1 MHLSDGLDSNN
12 TRNDGCQLPYP
23 EGGVFRRG
31 IMGRDALPSDANGQA
46 PLVFALNGRRMEI
59 RDVDPAMTLNEFVRT
74 RTEFTGTKLACGE
87 GGCGACAV
95 MVARYNPLTSTID
108 ERSLNSCLLPLASLH
123 VAAITTAEGLCSASR
138 SSPADLP
145 AANGGAGAPAPSGA
159 ANGAGKDAGLKQ
171 QRDPHTCH
179 KGGRAEQP
187 HAVQQR
193 LAGFHAS
200 QCGFCTPG
208 MSIALYAALRRR
220 RAGASGE
227 GVEAVSGLTEQ
238 EVEEA
243 MAGNLC
249 RCTGYRPIL
258 DACKSF
264 AGANGSAATSGA
276 AAAAEAAGGLM
287 DLEELGSVGAAGMR
301 SCTVLDISEFAP
313 AAASSA
319 QSAQCG
325 GKQQGDGSGS
335 TGGGDGGGKCSKSGS
350 GKCSGLCGT
359 PRKPL
364 PRYDPASDPSFPAWL
379 TVETQRQLSAQ
390 QKQTAGEDKMLGWE
404 VWEESGAGEAAG
416 VGGAGANGEVS
427 AAGEEEAGEQA
438 EEVKVERKGR
448 KVAWVAP
455 RSLEELQSV
464 LLGGKGEGGAGD
476 GGEVRLVVGNTAVGV
491 YPELGRYDG
500 VARVT
505 RVDLKRLPELQHVA
519 WEEGPGGEESEGGEA
534 GARVMGIRFGAAVCL
549 ADVIAVL
556 DTVAGKGT
564 GASTSSSSSTSD
576 GAPVITCWDEATA
589 AGASS
594 AAAAAEVFS
603 SVAAHLRK
611 VAGPH
616 VRNAASIGGNLVL
629 AASQRAFPSDVT
641 TLLLALNASVRTAT
655 PTLPTAASGAEG
667 GAGEGAGGSEGWAW
681 EEVSL
686 EQFLLRGPLP
696 CTTLLHSV
704 FLPCPSLSPSAA
716 SAGQQ
721 LVFDSFRA
729 SVRPSGNA
737 YAYVNAAFLL
747 HLSPASSSSS
757 SSPIIHSA
765 RLVFGA
771 FGRPHAIRAR
781 QAESCLLSAAANGAL
796 TPDSM
801 LEAVRAVRGEVV
813 PPEGTRWAEYRAEA
827 AVGFLFSFLSRHL
840 PQIDPPQKSLQDGGA
855 AAAGAAAAGA
865 AAAEAAASVAA
876 TSGAAGDSVSG
887 DRVRSSSEQQH
898 VVMRGQQVYSVTN
911 DVFPL
916 ALPLP
921 KLGVD
926 LQATGHAIF
935 VDDIPVPSSCLYA
948 AFAVSTHASARITSR
963 CYAAALTS
971 PGVVAVLDASHL
983 PPGGANVGSNLMGS
997 VDPLFAEGRSEYYG
1011 QPLALVVADSYRHAQ
1026 EGARK
1031 VVCTY
1036 DSSLPPAAAAH
1047 KPEAERPAAG
1057 PTAAAATVAES
1068 GSPAGEASGAI
1079 LTIEQAEAAG
1089 SYFPLNP
1096 MFAMALPR
1104 RGNFQEAFDKSPL
1117 KISGAE
1123 VRSGSQQHF
1132 YMEPQVAMA
1141 VPDEGGTLTVYS
1153 ATQSPQFTQESVAA
1167 ALGLPVSCVRVVT
1180 RRLGGGFGGKACQ
1193 SNWVAVA
1200 CALAAQHL
1208 HRPVRMA
1215 LERKADTALVG
1226 GRHEARVRYDVG
1238 YDVTGRVHALRVS
1251 TVLNAGCTETMSN
1264 WLPMNYGAAITQY
1277 DWGALQIDLKIA
1289 KTNLP
1294 TRVTVRAPGEVQ
1306 GVLVAE
1312 TVMDHVAFSLNLDPV
1327 LVRECNHITTDSL
1340 RAFFP
1345 RGFPPAAPASP
1356 PAAAAAAAAEEK
1368 AEDEGAIAERVW
1380 REVKALASYS
1390 KRVDAVQEFNATHKW
1405 RKRGLAIAPVHYMVP
1420 IMGKPA
1426 RVTVFGDA
1434 SVVVETGGVEMGQ
1447 GLFTKVRQAAA
1458 NSLNQLW
1465 LSSSSSSSGGSG
1477 SSGRPM
1483 YGYGVDVSCIR
1494 VVENDSISMGNA
1506 GMTAASSTSEA
1517 SCAAIQ
1523 LACDQLLPLLQ
1534 AAKAASEKAKACKRL
1549 GVAGGGPGGMFGG
1562 GGAAAGVDVVVGE
1575 EDVASW
1581 EEVVRQAKAM
1591 RMYLSAQA
1599 NYQPKPPAGSFFLS
1613 YFNFGAAVSE
1623 VEVDV
1628 VTGSVSVV
1636 RCDIHYDCG
1645 RSLNPAVDI
1654 GQVEG
1659 AFVQGQGFFTTE
1671 EVVVDEASGRLL
1683 TDGTWSY
1690 KVPSFDTTPRQL
1702 NVSLLQGAGNDRGVL
1717 SSKTSGEPPLLL
1729 AVSIHSAIRYAIAAA
1744 RREFADPQTPGA
1756 TGSDEFVRLDS
1767 PATMAV
1773 VQQACGSHLVEAYLE
1788 KQLMASPA
1796 AVSAAAAAGGGTEV
1810 RPHLVSRDFM
1820 LGVFGR
1826 IQKILLCFLT
1836 DRKLK
1841 KRKSTPKWNVKD
1853 IMSCLTLL
1861 QTARW
1866 DLPFPSMFQSLING
1880 LVHLSE
1886 SFEQQALRLMRVQDL
1901 LLELYKF
1908 AEELEIP
1915 VINECNANVLEFAV
1929 LQRALFGEHAGH
1941 HLFDCVWA
1949 AHEPPDIVFCC
1960 FQVALKLVQASLFDI
1975 SVHPCQR
1982 FLSIW
1987 RLLEEAY
1994 NLDAAEWL
2002 ACMKT
2007 TLQGLLSSA
2016 AHGEDLRRK
2025 QVLLFLANADLAD
2038 TILFCLVK
2046 VVECGAYQAKDGYS
2060 QALGL
2065 FEKIFEAKPSIVF
2078 TSCSAVL
2085 ANEQLEAIQLRLECL
2100 SCLERLGQQDEAA
2113 NILMWTPEV
2122 RAHLTHAMLFDPSTR
2137 VRRAAVQILS
2147 ASPNVDQEFLTS
2159 IAIKTRDVDKKVR
2172 LAAFTSLRDAPMEL
2186 LIASITPKEWE
2197 TVLRCGLCD
2206 NEPSSELSVAAKELL
2221 FKYLTC
2227 DDISGLPSARLNML
2241 QGFMENFDEIKDA
2254 LEDRIEDIFEKELAQ
2269 VESAEVDMD
2278 RDDMEKDGME
2288 HEESVIFEGRL

>member
-1 MHLSDGLDSNN
+1 
-12 TRNDGCQLPYP
+12 
-23 EGGVFRRG
+23 
-31 IMGRDALPSDANGQA
+31 
-46 PLVFALNGRRMEI
+46 
-59 RDVDPAMTLNEFVRT
+59 
-74 RTEFTGTKLACGE
+74 
-87 GGCGACAV
+87 
-95 MVARYNPLTSTID
+95 MVSRYNPLTSTID
-108 ERSLNSCLLPLASLH
+108 ERSLNSCLLPLASVHL
-123 VAAITTAEGLCSASR
+123 AAITTAEGLCSASR

-145 AANGGAGAPAPSGA
+145 AANGDAGAPAPSGA
-159 ANGAGKDAGLKQ
+159 ANGAGKGAGLKPQ

-276 AAAAEAAGGLM
+276 AAAAEAAGELM

-313 AAASSA
+313 AATSA
-319 QSAQCG
+319 QSHGEGECG
-325 GKQQGDGSGS
+325 GKGSSGE
-335 TGGGDGGGKCSKSGS
+335 GGGGGKCSKSGS

-364 PRYDPASDPSFPAWL
+364 PRYDPASDPPFPAWL
-379 TVETQRQLSAQ
+379 TAETQRQLSAQ
-390 QKQTAGEDKMLGWE
+390 QKQAAGEDKMLGWE

-505 RVDLKRLPELQHVA
+505 RVDLKRLPELQRVA

-564 GASTSSSSSTSD
+564 GASTTSSSSSTSD

-594 AAAAAEVFS
+594 AAAAEVFS

-629 AASQRAFPSDVT
+629 AASRRAFPSDVA

-655 PTLPTAASGAEG
+655 PTLPTAASGAGG
-667 GAGEGAGGSEGWAW
+667 GAGGAGGSDGWEW

-696 CTTLLHSV
+696 STTLLHSV
-704 FLPCPSLSPSAA
+704 FLPCPSLPPSAS
-716 SAGQQ
+716 SADQK

-747 HLSPASSSSS
+747 RLTPASSSSSSS

-765 RLVFGA
+765 RVVFGA
-771 FGRPHAIRAR
+771 FGSPHAIRAR

-796 TPDSM
+796 TPGSV

-840 PQIDPPQKSLQDGGA
+840 PQIDPPQKSLQDGAAPAAAAPAAAA
-855 AAAGAAAAGA
+855 AAAGAAG
-865 AAAEAAASVAA
+865 
-876 TSGAAGDSVSG
+876 GDSVSG
-887 DRVRSSSEQQH
+887 DGVRGSSEQQH

-948 AFAVSTHASARITSR
+948 AFAVSTHACASITSR
-963 CYAAALTS
+963 CYAAALAS

-997 VDPLFAEGRSEYYG
+997 VDPLFAEGRTEYYG

-1031 VVCTY
+1031 VLCTY
-1036 DSSLPPAAAAH
+1036 DSSPPPAAAAAH
-1047 KPEAERPAAG
+1047 KPTTAQAAEPAPAAAEAERPATGAE
-1057 PTAAAATVAES
+1057 PAAETAAAAAAAVAAPGVS
-1068 GSPAGEASGAI
+1068 AGEASGGTAI
-1079 LTIEQAEAAG
+1079 VTIEQAEAAG
-1089 SYFPLNP
+1089 SFFTLNP
-1096 MFAMALPR
+1096 MFLMALPR

-1117 KISGAE
+1117 KITGAE

-1141 VPDEGGTLTVYS
+1141 VPDEGGTITVYS
-1153 ATQSPQFTQESVAA
+1153 ATQSPQITQESVAV
-1167 ALGLPVSCVRVVT
+1167 ALGLPASCVRVVT

-1193 SNWVAVA
+1193 SSWVAVA

-1226 GRHEARVRYDVG
+1226 GRHESRARYDVG
-1238 YDVTGRVHALRVS
+1238 FDETGCVHALRVS
-1251 TVLNAGCTETMSN
+1251 AVLNGGCSETMSN
-1264 WLPMNYGAAITQY
+1264 WLAMAYGPAITQY
-1277 DWGALQIDLKIA
+1277 DWGSLHIDFKIA

-1312 TVMDHVAFSLNLDPV
+1312 TVMDHVAATLNLDPV
-1327 LVRECNHITTDSL
+1327 LVRERNHITTDSL

-1345 RGFPPAAPASP
+1345 RDVLPAAPASP
-1356 PAAAAAAAAEEK
+1356 APAAEDEGAKEEK

-1380 REVKALASYS
+1380 REVKSLASYS
-1390 KRVDAVQEFNATHKW
+1390 KRAAAVQEFNSAHKW
-1405 RKRGLAIAPVHYMVP
+1405 RKRGLAIAPVHYKIG

-1434 SVVVETGGVEMGQ
+1434 SVVVETRGVEMGQ
-1447 GLFTKVRQAAA
+1447 GLFTKVRQAVA

-1465 LSSSSSSSGGSG
+1465 LNILRSSSSK
-1477 SSGRPM
+1477 
-1483 YGYGVDVSCIR
+1483 YGVDVSRIR
-1494 VVENDSISMGNA
+1494 VVENDSISLANGGITA
-1506 GMTAASSTSEA
+1506 GSSTSEA
-1517 SCAAIQ
+1517 SCAGAQ
-1523 LACDQLLPLLQ
+1523 LACDQLLPLLH
-1534 AAKAASEKAKACKRL
+1534 AAKAAAEKAKACKRL
-1549 GVAGGGPGGMFGG
+1549 GVTGGGPGGMFGG
-1562 GGAAAGVDVVVGE
+1562 GAAAGAGDVVVGE

-1581 EEVVRQAKAM
+1581 EEVVGQAKAM

-1599 NYQPKPPAGSFFLS
+1599 NYQPKPLPGSFFLS

-1628 VTGSVSVV
+1628 ATGSVSVL

-1671 EVVVDEASGRLL
+1671 EVVVDESSGRLL

-1690 KVPSFDTTPRQL
+1690 KVPSFDTAPRQL
-1702 NVSLLQGAGNDRGVL
+1702 NVSLLQGSGNDRGVL
-1717 SSKTSGEPPLLL
+1717 SSKASGEPPLLL

-1744 RREFADPQTPGA
+1744 RHEFENPQTEA
-1756 TGSDEFVRLDS
+1756 AANGSDEFVRLDS

-1796 AVSAAAAAGGGTEV
+1796 AASAAAAGG
-1810 RPHLVSRDFM
+1810 P
-1820 LGVFGR
+1820 
-1826 IQKILLCFLT
+1826 
-1836 DRKLK
+1836 
-1841 KRKSTPKWNVKD
+1841 
-1853 IMSCLTLL
+1853 
-1861 QTARW
+1861 
-1866 DLPFPSMFQSLING
+1866 
-1880 LVHLSE
+1880 
-1886 SFEQQALRLMRVQDL
+1886 
-1901 LLELYKF
+1901 
-1908 AEELEIP
+1908 
-1915 VINECNANVLEFAV
+1915 
-1929 LQRALFGEHAGH
+1929 
-1941 HLFDCVWA
+1941 
-1949 AHEPPDIVFCC
+1949 
-1960 FQVALKLVQASLFDI
+1960 
-1975 SVHPCQR
+1975 
-1982 FLSIW
+1982 
-1987 RLLEEAY
+1987 
-1994 NLDAAEWL
+1994 
-2002 ACMKT
+2002 
-2007 TLQGLLSSA
+2007 
-2016 AHGEDLRRK
+2016 
-2025 QVLLFLANADLAD
+2025 
-2038 TILFCLVK
+2038 
-2046 VVECGAYQAKDGYS
+2046 GYS

-2065 FEKIFEAKPSIVF
+2065 FEKIFEAKPNVVF

-2113 NILMWTPEV
+2113 SILMWTLEA

-2147 ASPNVDQEFLTS
+2147 ASPNIDQ
-2159 IAIKTRDVDKKVR
+2159 
-2172 LAAFTSLRDAPMEL
+2172 
-2186 LIASITPKEWE
+2186 
-2197 TVLRCGLCD
+2197 
-2206 NEPSSELSVAAKELL
+2206 
-2221 FKYLTC
+2221 
-2227 DDISGLPSARLNML
+2227 
-2241 QGFMENFDEIKDA
+2241 
-2254 LEDRIEDIFEKELAQ
+2254 
-2269 VESAEVDMD
+2269 
-2278 RDDMEKDGME
+2278 
-2288 HEESVIFEGRL
+2288 

>member
-1 MHLSDGLDSNN
+1 
-12 TRNDGCQLPYP
+12 
-23 EGGVFRRG
+23 
-31 IMGRDALPSDANGQA
+31 
-46 PLVFALNGRRMEI
+46 
-59 RDVDPAMTLNEFVRT
+59 
-74 RTEFTGTKLACGE
+74 
-87 GGCGACAV
+87 

-108 ERSLNSCLLPLASLH
+108 ERSLNSCLLPLASVHL
-123 VAAITTAEGLCSASR
+123 AAITTAEGLCSASR

-145 AANGGAGAPAPSGA
+145 AANGDAGANTPTGA
-159 ANGAGKDAGLKQ
+159 VNGAGKGTGLKQ

-208 MSIALYAALRRR
+208 MSIALYAAIRRR

-264 AGANGSAATSGA
+264 AGANGSAAAS

-287 DLEELGSVGAAGMR
+287 DLEELGSVGTAGMR

-313 AAASSA
+313 AAISA
-319 QSAQCG
+319 QSHSEGECG
-325 GKQQGDGSGS
+325 GKDSSGGSG
-335 TGGGDGGGKCSKSGS
+335 GAGKCSKSCS

-364 PRYDPASDPSFPAWL
+364 PRYDPTSDPPFPAWL
-379 TVETQRQLSAQ
+379 TAETQRQLIAQ
-390 QKQTAGEDKMLGWE
+390 QKQAGGGDKMLGWE

-416 VGGAGANGEVS
+416 RGSDGANGEAS
-427 AAGEEEAGEQA
+427 AAGEGEAGEQA
-438 EEVKVERKGR
+438 EEVKGERKGR

-455 RSLEELQSV
+455 RSLEELRSV

-505 RVDLKRLPELQHVA
+505 RVDLKRLPELQRVA
-519 WEEGPGGEESEGGEA
+519 WEEGPGDEESEGGEG

-549 ADVIAVL
+549 ANVIAVL

-564 GASTSSSSSTSD
+564 DANPSSSSND
-576 GAPVITCWDEATA
+576 NAPVVIGWDEAKA
-589 AGASS
+589 AGAS

-603 SVAAHLRK
+603 GVAAHLRK

-629 AASQRAFPSDVT
+629 AASQRAFPSDVA
-641 TLLLALNASVRTAT
+641 TLLLALNASVCTAT
-655 PTLPTAASGAEG
+655 PTPPTASSGAGG
-667 GAGEGAGGSEGWAW
+667 GAGEGAGGRDGWVW
-681 EEVSL
+681 EEVTL

-696 CTTLLHSV
+696 STTLLHSV
-704 FLPCPSLSPSAA
+704 FLPCPSLPPSTA

-747 HLSPASSSSS
+747 RLTPSSSSS
-757 SSPIIHSA
+757 SSSSSIIHSA

-771 FGRPHAIRAR
+771 FGSPHAIRAR
-781 QAESCLLSAAANGAL
+781 QAESCLLSAAANGVL
-796 TPDSM
+796 TPGSV

-813 PPEGTRWAEYRAEA
+813 PPEGTRWAEYRTEA

-840 PQIDPPQKSLQDGGA
+840 PQIDPPQKSLQDV
-855 AAAGAAAAGA
+855 AGAAAA
-865 AAAEAAASVAA
+865 SA
-876 TSGAAGDSVSG
+876 TGAAGGSVSG
-887 DRVRSSSEQQH
+887 DGVRSSSEQQH

-963 CYAAALTS
+963 CYTAALAS

-1031 VVCTY
+1031 VICTY
-1036 DSSLPPAAAAH
+1036 DSSPPPAAAH
-1047 KPEAERPAAG
+1047 KLATQAEPAPAADAAAAAAAAAERPAAG
-1057 PTAAAATVAES
+1057 PTAAAEATES
-1068 GSPAGEASGAI
+1068 GSSAGEASGANAI

-1089 SYFPLNP
+1089 SFFPLNP

-1117 KISGAE
+1117 KITGAE

-1132 YMEPQVAMA
+1132 YMEPQVAMV
-1141 VPDEGGTLTVYS
+1141 VPDEGGALTVYS
-1153 ATQSPQFTQESVAA
+1153 ATQSPQITQESVAV
-1167 ALGLPVSCVRVVT
+1167 ALGLPASCVRVVT

-1193 SNWVAVA
+1193 SIWVAVA
-1200 CALAAQHL
+1200 CALAAQHLHRPVAVACALAAQQL

-1226 GRHEARVRYDVG
+1226 GRHESRARYDVG
-1238 YDVTGRVHALRVS
+1238 FDETGRVHALRVS
-1251 TVLNAGCTETMSN
+1251 AVLNGGCSETMSN
-1264 WLPMNYGAAITQY
+1264 WLPMAYGPAVTQY
-1277 DWGALQIDLKIA
+1277 DWGALEIDFKIV

-1312 TVMDHVAFSLNLDPV
+1312 TVMDHVAAALNLDPV
-1327 LVRECNHITTDSL
+1327 LVRERNHITTDSL

-1345 RGFPPAAPASP
+1345 RDIPPSTTASP
-1356 PAAAAAAAAEEK
+1356 AEDEGAKEEK

-1380 REVKALASYS
+1380 REVKSLSSYS
-1390 KRVDAVQEFNATHKW
+1390 KRAAAVQEFNAAHKW
-1405 RKRGLAIAPVHYMVP
+1405 RKRGLAVAPVHYKIA

-1426 RVTVFGDA
+1426 RVTVFGDS
-1434 SVVVETGGVEMGQ
+1434 SVAVETGGVEMGQ
-1447 GLFTKVRQAAA
+1447 GLFTKVRQAVA

-1465 LSSSSSSSGGSG
+1465 LNNPSSSSSK
-1477 SSGRPM
+1477 
-1483 YGYGVDVSCIR
+1483 YGVDVSCIR
-1494 VVENDSISMGNA
+1494 VIDNDSISLAHGGITA
-1506 GMTAASSTSEA
+1506 GSSTSEA
-1517 SCAAIQ
+1517 SCAGVQ
-1523 LACDQLLPLLQ
+1523 LACDQLLPLLRT
-1534 AAKAASEKAKACKRL
+1534 AKAAAEKVKACKRL
-1549 GVAGGGPGGMFGG
+1549 GVTGGGPGGMFGG
-1562 GGAAAGVDVVVGE
+1562 GAAAGAGDVVVGE

-1581 EEVVRQAKAM
+1581 KEVVGQAKAM

-1599 NYQPKPPAGSFFLS
+1599 IYQPKPLPGSFFLS

-1628 VTGSVSVV
+1628 VTGSVSVL

-1671 EVVVDEASGRLL
+1671 EVVVEEASGRLL

-1690 KVPSFDTTPRQL
+1690 KVPSFDTAPRQL
-1702 NVSLLQGAGNDRGVL
+1702 NVSLLQGSGNDRGVL
-1717 SSKTSGEPPLLL
+1717 SSKASGEPPLLL

-1744 RREFADPQTPGA
+1744 RREFGNPHAEAA
-1756 TGSDEFVRLDS
+1756 TSSSDEFVRLDS

-1788 KQLMASPA
+1788 KQLMASGSATGSA
-1796 AVSAAAAAGGGTEV
+1796 AVVGGAG
-1810 RPHLVSRDFM
+1810 
-1820 LGVFGR
+1820 
-1826 IQKILLCFLT
+1826 
-1836 DRKLK
+1836 
-1841 KRKSTPKWNVKD
+1841 N
-1853 IMSCLTLL
+1853 
-1861 QTARW
+1861 
-1866 DLPFPSMFQSLING
+1866 
-1880 LVHLSE
+1880 
-1886 SFEQQALRLMRVQDL
+1886 
-1901 LLELYKF
+1901 
-1908 AEELEIP
+1908 
-1915 VINECNANVLEFAV
+1915 
-1929 LQRALFGEHAGH
+1929 
-1941 HLFDCVWA
+1941 
-1949 AHEPPDIVFCC
+1949 
-1960 FQVALKLVQASLFDI
+1960 
-1975 SVHPCQR
+1975 
-1982 FLSIW
+1982 
-1987 RLLEEAY
+1987 
-1994 NLDAAEWL
+1994 
-2002 ACMKT
+2002 
-2007 TLQGLLSSA
+2007 
-2016 AHGEDLRRK
+2016 
-2025 QVLLFLANADLAD
+2025 
-2038 TILFCLVK
+2038 
-2046 VVECGAYQAKDGYS
+2046 
-2060 QALGL
+2060 
-2065 FEKIFEAKPSIVF
+2065 
-2078 TSCSAVL
+2078 
-2085 ANEQLEAIQLRLECL
+2085 
-2100 SCLERLGQQDEAA
+2100 
-2113 NILMWTPEV
+2113 
-2122 RAHLTHAMLFDPSTR
+2122 
-2137 VRRAAVQILS
+2137 
-2147 ASPNVDQEFLTS
+2147 
-2159 IAIKTRDVDKKVR
+2159 
-2172 LAAFTSLRDAPMEL
+2172 
-2186 LIASITPKEWE
+2186 
-2197 TVLRCGLCD
+2197 
-2206 NEPSSELSVAAKELL
+2206 
-2221 FKYLTC
+2221 
-2227 DDISGLPSARLNML
+2227 
-2241 QGFMENFDEIKDA
+2241 
-2254 LEDRIEDIFEKELAQ
+2254 
-2269 VESAEVDMD
+2269 
-2278 RDDMEKDGME
+2278 
-2288 HEESVIFEGRL
+2288 

>member
-1 MHLSDGLDSNN
+1 
-12 TRNDGCQLPYP
+12 
-23 EGGVFRRG
+23 
-31 IMGRDALPSDANGQA
+31 
-46 PLVFALNGRRMEI
+46 MEV
-59 RDVDPAMTLNEFVRT
+59 RDVGPDMTLNEFVRT
-74 RTEFTGTKLACGE
+74 KTEFTGTKLACGE

-123 VAAITTAEGLCSASR
+123 LAAITTAEGLCSASR

-208 MSIALYAALRRR
+208 MSIALYAAVRRR

-264 AGANGSAATSGA
+264 AGANGSAAAS

-313 AAASSA
+313 AAISA
-319 QSAQCG
+319 QSHGEGECG
-325 GKQQGDGSGS
+325 GKDSSGGSG
-335 TGGGDGGGKCSKSGS
+335 GGGKCSKSGS

-364 PRYDPASDPSFPAWL
+364 PRYDPTSDPPFPAWL
-379 TVETQRQLSAQ
+379 TAETQRQLSAQ
-390 QKQTAGEDKMLGWE
+390 QKQAGGGDKMLGWE
-404 VWEESGAGEAAG
+404 VWEESGVGEAAG
-416 VGGAGANGEVS
+416 RGSDGANGEAS
-427 AAGEEEAGEQA
+427 AAGEGEAGEQA
-438 EEVKVERKGR
+438 EEVKGERKGR
-448 KVAWVAP
+448 KVAWVAS
-455 RSLEELQSV
+455 RSLDELRSV
-464 LLGGKGEGGAGD
+464 LLGGKGKGGAGD
-476 GGEVRLVVGNTAVGV
+476 GGEKEVRLVVGNTAVGV

-505 RVDLKRLPELQHVA
+505 RVDLKHLPELQRVA
-519 WEEGPGGEESEGGEA
+519 WEEGPGDEENEGGEG
-534 GARVMGIRFGAAVCL
+534 GARVVGVRFGAAVSL

-564 GASTSSSSSTSD
+564 GASTS
-576 GAPVITCWDEATA
+576 
-589 AGASS
+589 
-594 AAAAAEVFS
+594 AAAEVFS

-629 AASQRAFPSDVT
+629 AASQRAFPSDVA

-655 PTLPTAASGAEG
+655 PTPTAASGAG
-667 GAGEGAGGSEGWAW
+667 GTAGGAGGSEGWAW
-681 EEVSL
+681 EEDSL

-696 CTTLLHSV
+696 STTLLHSV
-704 FLPCPSLSPSAA
+704 FLPCPSLPPSAA

-747 HLSPASSSSS
+747 RLTPTSSSSSSSSS

-771 FGRPHAIRAR
+771 FGSPHAIRAR

-796 TPDSM
+796 TPGSV
-801 LEAVRAVRGEVV
+801 LEVVRAVRGEV
-813 PPEGTRWAEYRAEA
+813 
-827 AVGFLFSFLSRHL
+827 
-840 PQIDPPQKSLQDGGA
+840 IDPPRKSLQHGDGA
-855 AAAGAAAAGA
+855 AAA
-865 AAAEAAASVAA
+865 SA
-876 TSGAAGDSVSG
+876 TGAAGGSVSG
-887 DRVRSSSEQQH
+887 DGVRGSSEQQH

-926 LQATGHAIF
+926 LQATGASFIIALPLAPPPSPMLPLPVNHPHSPQPPSLCPLKEILLATTRVPTSRAPQPTPTHFSSPFHPYTPYYTFYLLLHRLSLPPHTLLPPPPPHFPPPLFPHSPPASPPGHAIFVGDIPVPAFEAPPKSPCNIRHAIF

-948 AFAVSTHASARITSR
+948 AFAVSTHASARITLR
-963 CYAAALTS
+963 CYTAALAS

-983 PPGGANVGSNLMGS
+983 PPGGANVGSNLLGS

-1031 VVCTY
+1031 VICTY
-1036 DSSLPPAAAAH
+1036 DSSPPPAAAAH
-1047 KPEAERPAAG
+1047 KPEAERPASG
-1057 PTAAAATVAES
+1057 PTAAAAATAAES
-1068 GSPAGEASGAI
+1068 GSPAGEASGGTAI

-1117 KISGAE
+1117 KITGAE

-1208 HRPVRMA
+1208 HRPVAVACALAAQHLHRPVAVACALAAQHLHRPVRMA

-1238 YDVTGRVHALRVS
+1238 YDETGRVHALRVS
-1251 TVLNAGCTETMSN
+1251 MVLNAGCTQTMSN

-1312 TVMDHVAFSLNLDPV
+1312 TVMDHVAAALNLDPV
-1327 LVRECNHITTDSL
+1327 LVRERNHITTDSL

-1345 RGFPPAAPASP
+1345 RGFPPAAPAE
-1356 PAAAAAAAAEEK
+1356 EEK

-1390 KRVDAVQEFNATHKW
+1390 KRVDAVQEFNAAHKW

-1465 LSSSSSSSGGSG
+1465 LSSSSSSGGNG

-1483 YGYGVDVSCIR
+1483 DGYGVDVSCIR

-1506 GMTAASSTSEA
+1506 GLTAASSTSEA

-1534 AAKAASEKAKACKRL
+1534 AAKAAAEKAKACKRL

-1581 EEVVRQAKAM
+1581 EEVVGQAKAM
-1591 RMYLSAQA
+1591 RLYLSAQA

-1628 VTGSVSVV
+1628 VTGSVSVL

-1744 RREFADPQTPGA
+1744 RREFADPHTEPGA

-1773 VQQACGSHLVEAYLE
+1773 VQQACGSHIVEAYLE
-1788 KQLMASPA
+1788 KQLMTSPA
-1796 AVSAAAAAGGGTEV
+1796 AVSAAAAAGGTG
-1810 RPHLVSRDFM
+1810 
-1820 LGVFGR
+1820 
-1826 IQKILLCFLT
+1826 
-1836 DRKLK
+1836 
-1841 KRKSTPKWNVKD
+1841 N
-1853 IMSCLTLL
+1853 
-1861 QTARW
+1861 
-1866 DLPFPSMFQSLING
+1866 
-1880 LVHLSE
+1880 
-1886 SFEQQALRLMRVQDL
+1886 
-1901 LLELYKF
+1901 
-1908 AEELEIP
+1908 
-1915 VINECNANVLEFAV
+1915 
-1929 LQRALFGEHAGH
+1929 
-1941 HLFDCVWA
+1941 
-1949 AHEPPDIVFCC
+1949 
-1960 FQVALKLVQASLFDI
+1960 
-1975 SVHPCQR
+1975 
-1982 FLSIW
+1982 
-1987 RLLEEAY
+1987 
-1994 NLDAAEWL
+1994 
-2002 ACMKT
+2002 
-2007 TLQGLLSSA
+2007 
-2016 AHGEDLRRK
+2016 
-2025 QVLLFLANADLAD
+2025 
-2038 TILFCLVK
+2038 
-2046 VVECGAYQAKDGYS
+2046 
-2060 QALGL
+2060 
-2065 FEKIFEAKPSIVF
+2065 
-2078 TSCSAVL
+2078 
-2085 ANEQLEAIQLRLECL
+2085 
-2100 SCLERLGQQDEAA
+2100 
-2113 NILMWTPEV
+2113 
-2122 RAHLTHAMLFDPSTR
+2122 
-2137 VRRAAVQILS
+2137 
-2147 ASPNVDQEFLTS
+2147 
-2159 IAIKTRDVDKKVR
+2159 
-2172 LAAFTSLRDAPMEL
+2172 
-2186 LIASITPKEWE
+2186 
-2197 TVLRCGLCD
+2197 
-2206 NEPSSELSVAAKELL
+2206 
-2221 FKYLTC
+2221 
-2227 DDISGLPSARLNML
+2227 
-2241 QGFMENFDEIKDA
+2241 
-2254 LEDRIEDIFEKELAQ
+2254 
-2269 VESAEVDMD
+2269 
-2278 RDDMEKDGME
+2278 
-2288 HEESVIFEGRL
+2288 